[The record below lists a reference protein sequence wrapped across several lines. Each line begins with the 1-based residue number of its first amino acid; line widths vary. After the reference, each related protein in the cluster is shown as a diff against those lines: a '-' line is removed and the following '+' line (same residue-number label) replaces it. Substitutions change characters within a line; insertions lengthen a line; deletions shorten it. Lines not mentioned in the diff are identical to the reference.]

1 MHLIAD
7 MAKQSSKPEEKS
19 KMDKLK
25 NFLGIGGSSSSAKA
39 LNANMAGSRMAGKH
53 FIITAEMIQVRHIV
67 SR

>member
-1 MHLIAD
+1 

-39 LNANMAGSRMAGKH
+39 LSANMVGSRMGGKH
-53 FIITAEMIQVRHIV
+53 FIITAEMIQVRN
-67 SR
+67 SQDNGKLLM